1 MSKVVPGSVPLAV
14 PHIVPHI
21 CSIEIHIISIFKVG
35 QGLLNVAWHSAGH
48 VHHGGLP
55 HHIRHCHLVCL
66 LSSSASPPVVYW
78 AWVEILRI
86 AIVSSLGRAHAVIWR
101 WVGVRTVAA

>member
-1 MSKVVPGSVPLAV
+1 MSRVVHVPVLLAISHTV
-14 PHIVPHI
+14 LHVR
-21 CSIEIHIISIFKVG
+21 SIEIHIISIFKVG